1 MDSLLLVQQRGQKS
15 ALIQNNGDGSITN
28 HNVWFFSQHQ
38 RLGHHIDS
46 SNYDSWEKK
55 GKKRMSA
62 RNKTTEI
69 KSINGHVPHL
79 TPMLEPRASNC
90 SDIWNASS
98 LVGVRT
104 RVWSLWGE
112 ASSDWR
118 MGRAKAPVFP
128 EPVSARPIT
137 SFPSEQQGKCKC

>member
-28 HNVWFFSQHQ
+28 NNVWFFSQHQ

-55 GKKRMSA
+55 GKKKRMSA
-62 RNKTTEI
+62 RNKTTDI
-69 KSINGHVPHL
+69 KTINGHVPHL

-104 RVWSLWGE
+104 RV
-112 ASSDWR
+112 
-118 MGRAKAPVFP
+118 
-128 EPVSARPIT
+128 
-137 SFPSEQQGKCKC
+137 